1 MTYFFFLSIIL
12 FFIGLFGCLLKR
24 NLISILLC
32 IEVMI
37 ASVNLLFVLF
47 SKSTGNLDSQIL
59 VLFVVLVTATEA
71 AIGLTLIVN
80 LFRKIKSVAI
90 ENIIIDS
97 D

>member
-1 MTYFFFLSIIL
+1 
-12 FFIGLFGCLLKR
+12 
-24 NLISILLC
+24 
-32 IEVMI
+32 MI